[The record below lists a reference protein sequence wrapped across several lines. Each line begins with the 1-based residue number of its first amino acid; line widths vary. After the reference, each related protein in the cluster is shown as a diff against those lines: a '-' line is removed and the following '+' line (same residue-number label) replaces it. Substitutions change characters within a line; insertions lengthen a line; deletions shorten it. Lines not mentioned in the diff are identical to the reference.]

1 MNRNKIKITA
11 LFAITVILAVLNIF
25 FGAVHIPAES
35 VLTVLAGQEPSN
47 EAYSFIII
55 QGRIPQSVT
64 ALLAGASLAA
74 AGLMLQT
81 LFRNPLA
88 GPSILGITSGASLG
102 VALVLLCFGMFA
114 GFGLQSP
121 GSNIAVV
128 SGAFGGSMLV
138 LAFLLILSRKVRS
151 NLTLLIVGMMVGY
164 LASSLITL
172 LSSMS
177 AAREIQNYVTWGMGN
192 FSGVS
197 LDSLPVFSILCL
209 VGLFISILA
218 VKQLNLLLLGDNYAA
233 NLGVN
238 LKKTRMWLLLSTGI
252 LSAVVTAWCGPIGFI
267 GLAMPHIARLLFR
280 TDDHRLLLPATML
293 CGSILALACNI
304 VSVMPRGIVI
314 PINALTPL
322 AGVPVVLY
330 VVLRSK

>member
-1 MNRNKIKITA
+1 M
-11 LFAITVILAVLNIF
+11 LNIF

-47 EAYSFIII
+47 EAYSFIIL

-128 SGAFGGSMLV
+128 IGAFGGSMLV

-209 VGLFISILA
+209 AGLFISILA
-218 VKQLNLLLLGDNYAA
+218 VKPLNLLLLGDNYAA

-280 TDDHRLLLPATML
+280 TDDHRLLLPAAML